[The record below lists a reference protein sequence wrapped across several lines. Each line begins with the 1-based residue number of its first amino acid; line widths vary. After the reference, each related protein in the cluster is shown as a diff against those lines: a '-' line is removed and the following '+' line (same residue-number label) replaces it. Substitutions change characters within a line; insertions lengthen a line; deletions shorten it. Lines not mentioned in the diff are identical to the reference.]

1 MKKTIQTH
9 RQKGVILII
18 ALVLMVVM
26 AVTAVAAIRLS
37 GVDELVNNNTRA
49 RAMATQAAESAM
61 SFCKA
66 GVFAGTLSAA
76 SAPGSVT
83 NLNTYTGTRWQTMSN
98 WGGGSSGYHQLSLA
112 DLGGSMTGYTNADT
126 QPECLIEDI
135 TAYVE
140 FNSTS
145 EVSGR
150 RSVAYRITTRGY
162 SPNFTQDSNGLSR
175 TGAQVWMQIVVGRVV
190 S

>member
-1 MKKTIQTH
+1 MKKTIRTH
-9 RQKGVILII
+9 QQKGVILVI

-61 SFCKA
+61 NFCKA

-76 SAPGSVT
+76 SAPAGVT
-83 NLNTYTGTRWQTMSN
+83 NLNTYTGTRWQTMSY
-98 WGGGSSGYHQLSLA
+98 WGGGNSGYHQLDLA

-126 QPECLIEDI
+126 RPDCLIEDI

-162 SPNFTQDSNGLSR
+162 SPNFTQDNNGLSK